1 MTEFYNYL
9 LDGDNLAISQFFS
22 VSLENNTFLFNFV
35 SFNYTNVLDKCLDI
49 TKPNIENFDSR
60 NKKSG
65 QYHAKDKIKNVI
77 HIHGT
82 LQNNLIL
89 GVDNVEQINN
99 ETLKKDNDFLWKIV
113 KPLIN
118 KELKKT
124 SVK

>member
-1 MTEFYNYL
+1 M
-9 LDGDNLAISQFFS
+9 
-22 VSLENNTFLFNFV
+22 
-35 SFNYTNVLDKCLDI
+35 SFNYTSVLDKCLDI

-60 NKKSG
+60 NKKPG
-65 QYHAKDKIKNVI
+65 QYHVTDKIKKII